1 MPKKDPPVETP
12 EVEQPKAPA
21 EETLL
26 PFNVVIDGNWLSGG
40 KCTINMTPKPLG
52 SLNAITVTNNV
63 FTDNSS
69 LSCPILD
76 TTQTNLTASG
86 NVYAGTGL
94 PVAVNNKGSN
104 S

>member
-1 MPKKDPPVETP
+1 
-12 EVEQPKAPA
+12 
-21 EETLL
+21 
-26 PFNVVIDGNWLSGG
+26 
-40 KCTINMTPKPLG
+40 
-52 SLNAITVTNNV
+52 
-63 FTDNSS
+63 
-69 LSCPILD
+69 LD